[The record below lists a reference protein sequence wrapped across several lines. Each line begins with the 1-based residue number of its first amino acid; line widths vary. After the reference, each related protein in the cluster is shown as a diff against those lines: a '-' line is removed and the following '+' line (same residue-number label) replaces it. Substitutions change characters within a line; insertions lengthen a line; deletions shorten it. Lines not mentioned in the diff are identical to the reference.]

1 MQKIVLL
8 VINFFDYFHKIKIIN
23 FLKKNNKSFEILVD
37 VGAHIGET
45 IELFSKNFFIK
56 KIYSF
61 EASPI
66 NYELLKK
73 KEKKFIKINK
83 YTEIV
88 LENMALGANNTT
100 KTFKQ
105 FNESS
110 SSTFKKIDKNSKY
123 FKKKFKLLNYFSK
136 EDAYYEFD
144 IRVQKLEDYIV
155 HKNLTRIDFLKI
167 DTEGYEY
174 EILLGLGNKISLV
187 KILMFEHHYDNM
199 IIKNYTFT
207 DINNFLKMNNFNQI
221 YKSKMPFRKTFEY
234 IYKRE
239 ELIN

>member
-1 MQKIVLL
+1 MRKIILL
-8 VINFFDYFHKIKIIN
+8 AMDFFDYFHKQKIIN
-23 FLKKNNKSFEILVD
+23 FLKKKNKSFD
-37 VGAHIGET
+37 VFIDIGAHKGET
-45 IELFSKNFFIK
+45 IELFTKNFFIK

-73 KEKKFIKINK
+73 KEKRFIKINK
-83 YTEIV
+83 DTEIV
-88 LENMALGANNTT
+88 IENMALGANNTT
-100 KTFKQ
+100 EVFKQ

-123 FKKKFKLLNYFSK
+123 FKRKFKLLNYFSK
-136 EDAYYEFD
+136 DNVYRELD
-144 IRVQKLEDYIV
+144 IKVQKLQDYII

-187 KILMFEHHYDNM
+187 KIIMFEHHYDNM
-199 IIKNYTFT
+199 IKKDYNFRHINDLLLNKNF
-207 DINNFLKMNNFNQI
+207 KQV

-234 IYKRE
+234 IYIK
-239 ELIN
+239 NGN

>member
-1 MQKIVLL
+1 MQKIILL
-8 VINFFDYFHKIKIIN
+8 VINFFDYFHKIKLIN
-23 FLKKNNKSFEILVD
+23 FLKKNNKSFEILID

-110 SSTFKKIDKNSKY
+110 SSTFKKIDKN
-123 FKKKFKLLNYFSK
+123 L
-136 EDAYYEFD
+136 
-144 IRVQKLEDYIV
+144 
-155 HKNLTRIDFLKI
+155 
-167 DTEGYEY
+167 
-174 EILLGLGNKISLV
+174 SL
-187 KILMFEHHYDNM
+187 IH
-199 IIKNYTFT
+199 I
-207 DINNFLKMNNFNQI
+207 
-221 YKSKMPFRKTFEY
+221 
-234 IYKRE
+234 
-239 ELIN
+239 

>member
-1 MQKIVLL
+1 MQKIILL

-23 FLKKNNKSFEILVD
+23 FLKKNNKSFEILID
-37 VGAHIGET
+37 VGAHKGET
-45 IELFSKNFFIK
+45 IELFSKNFLIK

-88 LENMALGANNTT
+88 LENMALGSNNTT

-123 FKKKFKLLNYFSK
+123 FKKKFKLLSYFSK
-136 EDAYYEFD
+136 EDVYCEFD